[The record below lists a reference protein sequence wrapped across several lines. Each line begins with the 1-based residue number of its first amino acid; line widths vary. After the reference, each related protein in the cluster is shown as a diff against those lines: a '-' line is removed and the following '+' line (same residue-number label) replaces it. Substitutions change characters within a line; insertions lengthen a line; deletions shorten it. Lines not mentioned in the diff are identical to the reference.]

1 MKNNSR
7 KSRNL
12 HFLYVIFS
20 DFEGQFATQVSKTDE
35 WSQELAFNREL
46 STYLIPL
53 QFFRFTS
60 FKNTVCPP
68 TRTKVVRY
76 G

>member
-7 KSRNL
+7 KLRVL
-12 HFLYVIFS
+12 DFLYVIFS
-20 DFEGQFATQVSKTDE
+20 DFEGQFAKQVSKIDE
-35 WSQELAFNREL
+35 WSQELAFDREL

-68 TRTKVVRY
+68 TRTNVVRY